1 MIPNPNIPE
10 DRTIKWL
17 EAQVIALQALLE
29 KERNRQKWFGIVFLL
44 GLLVGLLVGRW
55 S

>member
-1 MIPNPNIPE
+1 MIPNPGIPE

-29 KERNRQKWFGIVFLL
+29 KAHNRQKWFGVVFLI
-44 GLLVGLLVGRW
+44 GFLVGLLVARW